1 MRIFPSG
8 AWFLEPE
15 FPDPLT
21 WLDQLERIPVFTAST
36 RCRAEIRH
44 LSSCVCALS
53 LPALESEVEDDSGE
67 DELPDE
73 SPPVVAKVERARAS
87 KKSAVPGDASL
98 IENKP
103 PVCDM
108 P

>member
-1 MRIFPSG
+1 MKIFPSG
-8 AWFLEPE
+8 AWFLTPE
-15 FPDPLT
+15 FPDPLA
-21 WLDQLERIPVFTAST
+21 WLDRLEDLPTFTALT
-36 RCRAEIRH
+36 LCRAEIRR

-53 LPALESEVEDDSGE
+53 LPAMESEDEDDSGE

-73 SPPVVAKVERARAS
+73 SPPVVVKAERARAI
-87 KKSAVPGDASL
+87 KKSAVAGDSSL
-98 IENKP
+98 VENRP